1 MLGFKRATAIG
12 KQLHEKGQWTIQK
25 LKSQQMKKKVN
36 NTIKI
41 MKEAKS
47 ITKLKEIKN
56 AEDLP
61 KTLSIQLIYVK

>member
-1 MLGFKRATAIG
+1 
-12 KQLHEKGQWTIQK
+12 
-25 LKSQQMKKKVN
+25 MKD
-36 NTIKI
+36 
-41 MKEAKS
+41 AKD